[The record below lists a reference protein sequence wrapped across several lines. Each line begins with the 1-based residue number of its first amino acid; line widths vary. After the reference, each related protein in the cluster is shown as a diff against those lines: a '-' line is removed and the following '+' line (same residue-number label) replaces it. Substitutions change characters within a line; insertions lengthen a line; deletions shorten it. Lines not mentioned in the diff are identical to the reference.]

1 MCAKGHY
8 LAEKPSF
15 NLDGT
20 VQKQACGLW
29 RIVLKEIALGE
40 LTVILN
46 AKYGRWLAHPN
57 PDLSQVLMPNC

>member
-8 LAEKPSF
+8 LVEKPSF

-40 LTVILN
+40 LRVILN
-46 AKYGRWLAHPN
+46 AIYDTSKP
-57 PDLSQVLMPNC
+57 